1 MTTPRLGVLA
11 AVVIATLAACS
22 GDDSATPDTTDAAST
37 SAPTTV
43 PTPDTSAPGTSGPE
57 TTVTTITPAT
67 TPATTTTAPATTAP
81 ATTPTTTPAT
91 TAPGCEPIGDTSDE
105 RESFPERMS
114 ALIGADIRTGGHE
127 CFERIVIELQESD
140 LPAPQPFPGWW
151 VRYADGPIT
160 LGQTDDQFVDL
171 LGDETLLITANSWMF
186 YPDVGG
192 YEGPN
197 QIFPTNVG
205 GILELLLIDNYEG
218 QHTWAVGLDSRRA
231 FRADE
236 LADPP
241 RLVIDI
247 AL

>member
-1 MTTPRLGVLA
+1 MTTPRLAVLA

-22 GDDSATPDTTDAAST
+22 GDDSATPDTTDGAST

-43 PTPDTSAPGTSGPE
+43 PTPDTSAPGTSGPA
-57 TTVTTITPAT
+57 TTVTTIAPVTT

-81 ATTPTTTPAT
+81 ATTTPAT
-91 TAPGCEPIGDTSDE
+91 TAPGCEPIGDTSAE

-236 LADPP
+236 LVDPP

>member
-1 MTTPRLGVLA
+1 MTTPRLAVLA

-22 GDDSATPDTTDAAST
+22 GDDSATPDTTDGAST

-43 PTPDTSAPGTSGPE
+43 PTPDTSAPGTSGPA
-57 TTVTTITPAT
+57 TTVTTI
-67 TPATTTTAPATTAP
+67 APV
-81 ATTPTTTPAT
+81 TTTPAT
-91 TAPGCEPIGDTSDE
+91 TAPGCEPIGDTSAE

-171 LGDETLLITANSWMF
+171 LGDETLLITANSWVF

-236 LADPP
+236 LVDPP

>member
-1 MTTPRLGVLA
+1 MTTPRLAVLA

-22 GDDSATPDTTDAAST
+22 GDDSATPDTTDGAST

-43 PTPDTSAPGTSGPE
+43 PTPDTSAPGTSGPA
-57 TTVTTITPAT
+57 TTVTTIAPVTT

-81 ATTPTTTPAT
+81 ATTTPAT
-91 TAPGCEPIGDTSDE
+91 TAPGCEPIGDTSAE

-171 LGDETLLITANSWMF
+171 LGDETLLITANSWVF

-236 LADPP
+236 LVDPP